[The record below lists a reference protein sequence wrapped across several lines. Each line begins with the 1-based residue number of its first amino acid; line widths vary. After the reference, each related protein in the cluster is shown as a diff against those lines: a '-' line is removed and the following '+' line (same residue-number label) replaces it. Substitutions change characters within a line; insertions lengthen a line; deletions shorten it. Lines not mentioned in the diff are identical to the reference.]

1 MEDDFLLLLFPRVP
15 DIINNCNE
23 GSLSL
28 SLSPSLLS
36 AAEA

>member
-1 MEDDFLLLLFPRVP
+1 MEDDFLLLFPRVP

-28 SLSPSLLS
+28 SLSSSLLS